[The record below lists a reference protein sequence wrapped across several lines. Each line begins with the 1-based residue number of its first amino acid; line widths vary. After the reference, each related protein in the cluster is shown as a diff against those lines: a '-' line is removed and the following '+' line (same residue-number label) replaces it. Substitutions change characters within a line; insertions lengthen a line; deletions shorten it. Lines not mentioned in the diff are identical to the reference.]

1 MIRMKERK
9 KLESILRH
17 FPKVKLLVVGDI
29 MMDRTI
35 LGKVSRIS
43 PEAPVP
49 VVIAETEDFNLGGAA
64 NVAHN
69 IRSLGGTVSLCGIVG
84 DDENGRK
91 ICGRMVERGIQTQ
104 GVFFE
109 QGRQTT
115 VKTRIIAHHPHYQQ
129 LVRVDRETTGLPKA
143 STFRSLSNFLTE
155 KMEAFDGVVV
165 SDYGKGLLTRR
176 LIQRIVK
183 GAKKSKK
190 FIMVDPKVKNF
201 FFYKG
206 ATVITP
212 NTNEASEASRIP
224 ATDQLSVEKMG
235 RSLLKRLKCDALVI
249 TQGEKGMTIFEP
261 HQKPYRVPTVAREVY
276 DVTGAGDTVIGT
288 MALAL
293 GTGSTVSYK
302 DAASLANYAA
312 GIVVG
317 KVGTAVASREELLN
331 VIRERPLRGEKGDGN
346 PMGFH
351 AAGLI
356 KMEESI
362 HGKVIPK

>member
-1 MIRMKERK
+1 MIRMRERK
-9 KLESILRH
+9 KLVSILKA
-17 FPKVKLLVVGDI
+17 FPRVKLLVVGDI
-29 MMDRTI
+29 MMDRSI

-49 VVIAETEDFNLGGAA
+49 VIIAETEDFNLGGAA

-84 DDENGRK
+84 DDENGKKIYRK
-91 ICGRMVERGIQTQ
+91 IVERGIRTQ
-104 GVFFE
+104 GIFIE

-129 LVRVDRETTGLPKA
+129 LVRVDRETTDHLKA
-143 STFRSLSNFLTE
+143 STFRSLSEFLTE
-155 KMEAFDGVVV
+155 KIEDFDGVVF
-165 SDYGKGLLTRR
+165 SDYGKGLLTRK
-176 LIQRIVK
+176 LIQTIVK
-183 GAKKSKK
+183 KAKKSKK
-190 FIMVDPKVKNF
+190 LIMVDPKLKNF

-224 ATDQLSVEKMG
+224 ATDQSSVEKMG
-235 RSLLKRLKCDALVI
+235 RSLLKRLKCNALVI

-261 HQKPYRVPTVAREVY
+261 RQKPYPVPTVAKEVY

-293 GTGSTVSYK
+293 GTGRRVSVK

-317 KVGTAVASREELLN
+317 KVGTAIVSSEELL
-331 VIRERPLRGEKGDGN
+331 
-346 PMGFH
+346 
-351 AAGLI
+351 
-356 KMEESI
+356 
-362 HGKVIPK
+362 KVIKEKT

>member
-9 KLESILRH
+9 KLESILKR

-29 MMDRTI
+29 MMDRSVW
-35 LGKVSRIS
+35 GKVSRIS

-49 VVIAETEDFNLGGAA
+49 VVIAESEDFNLGGAA

-69 IRSLGGTVSLCGIVG
+69 IRSLGGTVSLCGILG

-91 ICGRMVERGIQTQ
+91 LYRRIVERGIQAR
-104 GVFFE
+104 GVFLE

-129 LVRVDRETTGLPKA
+129 LVRVDRETTDRPKA
-143 STFRSLSNFLTE
+143 STFRSVSKFLTE
-155 KMEAFDGVVV
+155 RMEDVDGIVI

-176 LIQRIVK
+176 LIQALVK
-183 GAKKSKK
+183 KAKKSKK
-190 FIMVDPKVKNF
+190 LIMVDPKLRNF

-206 ATVITP
+206 VTVITP

-224 ATDQLSVEKMG
+224 VTGQSSVEKMG
-235 RSLLKRLKCDALVI
+235 RSLLRRLKCHALVI
-249 TQGEKGMTIFEP
+249 TQGERGMTIFEL
-261 HQKPYRVPTVAREVY
+261 HQKPYPVPTVAKEVY

-293 GTGSTVSYK
+293 GTGPRVSVK
-302 DAASLANYAA
+302 DAASIANYAA

-317 KVGTAVASREELLN
+317 KVGTAIASQEELL
-331 VIRERPLRGEKGDGN
+331 
-346 PMGFH
+346 
-351 AAGLI
+351 
-356 KMEESI
+356 
-362 HGKVIPK
+362 KVIKERT

>member
-1 MIRMKERK
+1 MIRIKQRK
-9 KLESILRH
+9 KLESILKS
-17 FPKVKLLVVGDI
+17 FPRVKLLVVGDI
-29 MMDRTI
+29 MMDRSI

-49 VVIAETEDFNLGGAA
+49 VIIAEAEDFNLGGAA

-69 IRSLGGTVSLCGIVG
+69 IRSLGGIVSLCGIVG

-91 ICGRMVERGIQTQ
+91 MYRRIAERGIQTQ
-104 GVFFE
+104 GIFFE

-129 LVRVDRETTGLPKA
+129 LVRVDRETTDHPRT
-143 STFRSLSNFLTE
+143 STFRNLSKFLAE
-155 KMEAFDGVVV
+155 KMEDFDGVVF
-165 SDYGKGLLTRR
+165 SDYGKGLLTRK
-176 LIQRIVK
+176 LIQTIISRATQSRK
-183 GAKKSKK
+183 L
-190 FIMVDPKVKNF
+190 IMVDPKVKNF
-201 FFYKG
+201 FFFKG

-224 ATDQLSVEKMG
+224 VTDQVSVEKIG
-235 RSLLKRLKCDALVI
+235 RTLLKKLKCNALVI

-261 HQKPYRVPTVAREVY
+261 HQKPYPVPTVAKEVY

-293 GTGSTVSYK
+293 GTGPRVSVK

-317 KVGTAVASREELLN
+317 KVGTAIVSSEELL
-331 VIRERPLRGEKGDGN
+331 
-346 PMGFH
+346 
-351 AAGLI
+351 
-356 KMEESI
+356 
-362 HGKVIPK
+362 KVIKEKS

>member
-1 MIRMKERK
+1 MIRMRERK
-9 KLESILRH
+9 KLESILKG
-17 FPKVKLLVVGDI
+17 FSKVKLLVVGDI
-29 MMDRTI
+29 MMDRSVS
-35 LGKVSRIS
+35 GKVSRIS

-49 VVIAETEDFNLGGAA
+49 VVLFESEGFILGGAA

-69 IRSLGGTVSLCGIVG
+69 IRSLGGIVSLCGVVG
-84 DDENGRK
+84 NDDNGRK
-91 ICGRMVERGIQTQ
+91 IYKRIVEEGIQTQ
-104 GVFFE
+104 GIFFE

-129 LVRVDRETTGLPKA
+129 LVRVDRETTDHLKVSA
-143 STFRSLSNFLTE
+143 SRNLSKFLMD
-155 KMEAFDGVVV
+155 KIRDFDGIVI
-165 SDYGKGLLTRR
+165 SDYGKGLLTRN
-176 LIQRIVK
+176 LIQTIIKR
-183 GAKKSKK
+183 AKKSKK

-206 ATVITP
+206 STVITP

-224 ATDQLSVEKMG
+224 IIDQSSVEKMG
-235 RSLLKRLKCDALVI
+235 RKLLKRLRCDALVI

-261 HQKPYRVPTVAREVY
+261 HQKPYPVPTVAKEVY

-293 GTGSTVSYK
+293 GTGPRVSVK

-317 KVGTAVASREELLN
+317 KVGTATVSKEELLE
-331 VIRERPLRGEKGDGN
+331 VIKEGT
-346 PMGFH
+346 
-351 AAGLI
+351 
-356 KMEESI
+356 
-362 HGKVIPK
+362 